1 MPSAVPVAID
11 PTPIDQVAAAAA
23 PRRATGVGELDRV
36 LGGGLVAGSVTLLGG
51 EPGMGK
57 STLLLQALGRLAAS
71 GARCLLVGAEES
83 PQQVRMRAERVDALD
98 PRVMLVATFALDEIV
113 AAVDACT
120 PDVLAVD
127 SIQAIADPA
136 VASVPGSVVQVRE
149 CAAALVR
156 LAKARALPTLLI
168 GHVTKEGSL
177 AGPRTLEHVVDTVL
191 SFDGDRHHGLRFLH
205 AVKHRFG
212 ATTELGVLEMRSDGL
227 AEVRD
232 ASALFLADRRPE
244 VPGSVVVPVLEGTR
258 PLLVEVQALVASA
271 ETPVPR
277 RSAAGVD
284 AARLALLLAVLE
296 EHAGVPV
303 GRHDVYAS
311 VAGGVRVAE
320 PGADLGIA
328 LAVAGTRRRC
338 ALAPDAVAVG
348 EVGLGGELRQVPQVE
363 RRLAEAARLGF
374 RCAIGPASLPAVP
387 GVTALTAATLADALD
402 LAYEP
407 RMQAVS

>member
-1 MPSAVPVAID
+1 VPVPID

-36 LGGGLVAGSVTLLGG
+36 LGGGLVAGSVTLVGG

-57 STLLLQALGRLAAS
+57 STLLLQALGRLAAA

-98 PRVMLVATFALDEIV
+98 PRVMLVGTSSLDEIV

-149 CAAALVR
+149 CAAALVG
-156 LAKARALPTLLI
+156 LAKARDLPTLLI

-205 AVKHRFG
+205 AAKHRFG

-227 AEVRD
+227 AEVPD

-258 PLLVEVQALVASA
+258 PLLVEVQALVASQ

-296 EHAGVPV
+296 ERAGVPV

-328 LAVAGTRRRC
+328 LAVAGTRRGC
-338 ALAPDAVAVG
+338 ALAPDMVAVG

-374 RCAIGPASLPAVP
+374 RGAIGPPSLPAVP